1 MEIEFEKKI
10 LLTKEEYEHLLSLKM
25 NMPPISFC
33 QINYYYDTDDFA
45 MNRQGITCRI
55 RKKDNQYNATIKKHY
70 LEKHERSSEI
80 SKAVN
85 DHLDDSVF
93 AVVNPDIKLQ
103 GELVTSR
110 TILYDHDGVEVA
122 LDMNEYLG
130 VTDYELEIEY
140 LSESEDLAMCV
151 LQDLENSFGA
161 GECPND
167 HGTFCSRTMNSK
179 SKAERFFARLN
190 SIKTS
195 RLETISNALLKK
207 FLKIN

>member
-1 MEIEFEKKI
+1 MEIELEKKI
-10 LLTKEEYEHLLSLKM
+10 LLTKEEYEHLLSLKIH
-25 NMPPISFC
+25 MPPISFY
-33 QINYYYDTDDFA
+33 QINYYYDTDDFE

-80 SKAVN
+80 SQAVN

-93 AVVNPDIKLQ
+93 AVVSPDIKLQ
-103 GELVTSR
+103 GELVTCR

-122 LDMNEYLG
+122 LDVNEYLG
-130 VTDYELEIEY
+130 IKDYELEIEY
-140 LSESEDLAMCV
+140 RSESADLAMCV

-161 GECPND
+161 RECPND
-167 HGTFCSRTMNSK
+167 HDTFCSRAMSSK

-195 RLETISNALLKK
+195 RLETISNTLLKK
-207 FLKIN
+207 FLKTN

>member
-1 MEIEFEKKI
+1 
-10 LLTKEEYEHLLSLKM
+10 
-25 NMPPISFC
+25 
-33 QINYYYDTDDFA
+33 
-45 MNRQGITCRI
+45 
-55 RKKDNQYNATIKKHY
+55 
-70 LEKHERSSEI
+70 
-80 SKAVN
+80 
-85 DHLDDSVF
+85 VF

-140 LSESEDLAMCV
+140 FSESEDLAMCV

-161 GECPND
+161 GECSND

-190 SIKTS
+190 SIKSS
-195 RLETISNALLKK
+195 RLETISNTLLKK
-207 FLKIN
+207 FLKTN

>member
-10 LLTKEEYEHLLSLKM
+10 LLTKKEYEHLLSLKK

-33 QINYYYDTDDFA
+33 QVNYYYDTDDFE

-85 DHLDDSVF
+85 DHLDSSVF
-93 AVVNPDIKLQ
+93 AVVSPDIKLQ

-110 TILYDHDGVEVA
+110 TILYDHDGVEVM

-140 LSESEDLAMCV
+140 LSESKDLAKRV
-151 LQDLENSFGA
+151 LHNLEKTFDAEGGMKHQD
-161 GECPND
+161 
-167 HGTFCSRTMNSK
+167 TFFNRAVVSK
-179 SKAERFFARLN
+179 SKAERFFARLTLIN
-190 SIKTS
+190 AT
-195 RLETISNALLKK
+195 RLKTISDALLVK
-207 FLKIN
+207 FLKSN